1 MRLRRLSLAL
11 LLLAGTVQAGDKE
24 DIQQLLQARQYA
36 PALERADRAL
46 AKTPKDPQI
55 RFLRGLA
62 LTELGR
68 SDDAIKTFVSLS
80 EDYPQLP
87 EPYNNLAVLYAQ
99 QNQYDKARTA
109 LQMAIQTNPS
119 YATAH
124 ENLGDLYAR
133 LASQAYDKALQ
144 LEGNKGS
151 AQTKLKLVNEL
162 FSRNGTPARPAATPS
177 KAPAPSPVAV
187 AMAPVKPSAAPGPA
201 VAATPAPTPAPTP
214 KPTPAPT
221 PVPQPSPTP
230 TPAPKPAVDA
240 RQQDVVA
247 AVQRWAQMWER
258 QNVNGYLGA
267 YTKDYAPAGQSH
279 ANWAKERRERVA
291 APKSIEVKLSDIR
304 VDFSDD
310 KTAKVRLRQS
320 YRSDRLTSTTGKT
333 LILEKSGGEWLIR
346 EERSGR

>member
-11 LLLAGTVQAGDKE
+11 LPLLFAGTVHAGDKE
-24 DIQQLLQARQYA
+24 DIQQLLQTRQYA
-36 PALERADRAL
+36 PALDRADKVL
-46 AKTPKDPQI
+46 AKNPKDPQI
-55 RFLRGLA
+55 RFMRGLA

-68 SDDAIKTFVSLS
+68 NDDAIKSFVSLS

-144 LEGNKGS
+144 LDGNKGT
-151 AQTKLKLVNEL
+151 AQTKLKLVNNL
-162 FSRNGTPARPAATPS
+162 FSSNGTPARPAAPAKT
-177 KAPAPSPVAV
+177 APTPVAV
-187 AMAPVKPSAAPGPA
+187 AAVVKPL
-201 VAATPAPTPAPTP
+201 ATPAPTPAPPP
-214 KPTPAPT
+214 KPTPLATPAPT
-221 PVPQPSPTP
+221 PVPTP
-230 TPAPKPAVDA
+230 TPAPKPVVDE
-240 RQQDVVA
+240 RQQDVIA
-247 AVQRWAQMWER
+247 AVQRWAQMWAR
-258 QNVNGYLGA
+258 QNVSGYLGA
-267 YTKDYAPAGQSH
+267 YAKNYAPAGQSH
-279 ANWAKERRERVA
+279 ADWAKERRDRVA

-320 YRSDRLTSTTGKT
+320 YRSERLSSTTGKT
-333 LILEKSGGEWLIR
+333 LVLEKSGGDWLIR

>member
-11 LLLAGTVQAGDKE
+11 LLLAGTVQAGEKE
-24 DIQQLLQARQYA
+24 DIQQLLQTRQYA

-46 AKTPKDPQI
+46 TKTPKDPQI

-68 SDDAIKTFVSLS
+68 NDDAIKTFVSLS

-119 YATAH
+119 YSTAH

-162 FSRNGTPARPAATPS
+162 FSRNGTPARPVTPS
-177 KAPAPSPVAV
+177 KTPTPAPVAI
-187 AMAPVKPSAAPGPA
+187 AMAPVKPTVAPAPAAAP
-201 VAATPAPTPAPTP
+201 TPAPIPKPTPTPAPTP
-214 KPTPAPT
+214 
-221 PVPQPSPTP
+221 QPTP
-230 TPAPKPAVDA
+230 TPAPKPTVDP
-240 RQQDVVA
+240 RQQDVIA
-247 AVQRWAQMWER
+247 AVQRWAQNWDK
-258 QNVNGYLGA
+258 QNVEGYLAA
-267 YTKDYAPAGQSH
+267 YTRTYAPAGLNHKDWEKQ
-279 ANWAKERRERVA
+279 RRTLVGG
-291 APKSIEVKLSDIR
+291 PKSIEVKLSDIR
-304 VDFSDD
+304 VDFGDDD
-310 KTAKVRLRQS
+310 KTAKVRFRQS

-333 LILEKSGGEWLIR
+333 LVLEKSGGDWLISD
-346 EERSGR
+346 ERSGR